1 MRVVQAAALTAVA
14 ILLTSVGSAQGL
26 GDAAARE
33 RAKRKAEPATPA
45 KVYTEGDIGR
55 SMAPVSATPDL
66 PATGEPST
74 SGGTADTG
82 QPATE
87 GQAPAEG
94 QPTGEEGAAAEE
106 QAPAEGAAPNAPKA
120 AEDPAKAEA
129 EAQAKAAEAWR
140 KKLDQARKE
149 EAVYK
154 DIVDKVQIQMND
166 VSGLYTAGRAANSA
180 FLEENKQKLA
190 DTQARIAALEE
201 EGRRNSYR

>member
-1 MRVVQAAALTAVA
+1 MRVFHAAALTAVA
-14 ILLTSVGSAQGL
+14 LLLTSVASAQGL

-33 RAKRKAEPATPA
+33 RAKRKAEPAKPA

-66 PATGEPST
+66 PATEEPST
-74 SGGTADTG
+74 SGATADTG
-82 QPATE
+82 QPAAE

-94 QPTGEEGAAAEE
+94 EPTEEAAAGE

-120 AEDPAKAEA
+120 AEDPAKAAEEARAKA
-129 EAQAKAAEAWR
+129 EAAWR

-154 DIVDKVQIQMND
+154 DVIDKLQFQLND
-166 VSGLYTAGRAANSA
+166 TNSLYSAARAANSA
-180 FLEENKQKLA
+180 FMDENKQKLA
-190 DTQARIAALEE
+190 EVQARIAALEE
-201 EGRRNSYR
+201 EGRVNRYR

>member
-1 MRVVQAAALTAVA
+1 MRVVQAAALTAA
-14 ILLTSVGSAQGL
+14 ALLLTSVGSAQGL

-33 RAKRKAEPATPA
+33 RAKRQAEPAKPA

-66 PATGEPST
+66 PVTGESAA

-82 QPATE
+82 QPA
-87 GQAPAEG
+87 AEG
-94 QPTGEEGAAAEE
+94 QPTEEGGAAAEE
-106 QAPAEGAAPNAPKA
+106 QPPAEGAAPNAPKA

-129 EAQAKAAEAWR
+129 EARAQAEQAWR

-154 DIVDKVQIQMND
+154 DVVDKVQIQMND
-166 VSGLYTAGRAANSA
+166 VSGLYTSGRAANSA

-190 DTQARIAALEE
+190 ETQARIAALEE